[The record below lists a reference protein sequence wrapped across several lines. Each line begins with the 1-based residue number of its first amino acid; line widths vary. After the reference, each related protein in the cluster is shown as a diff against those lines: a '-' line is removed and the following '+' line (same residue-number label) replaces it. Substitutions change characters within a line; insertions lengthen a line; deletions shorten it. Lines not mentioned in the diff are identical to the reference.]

1 MQNPTIWNSI
11 SKHLTE
17 EETKEEKE
25 IFLNWLNESENNK
38 AYFKRVKSV
47 WEYSEDADEAA
58 LKHERPPTF
67 REKFTLPRIKTFVIE
82 QALGNL
88 VGFVVGMWVVAT
100 FTHKVLERKSLNN
113 LFGLARREKM
123 VVHDIPQW
131 LQAVIAILIGFIVL
145 ELINYFFQSKKYL
158 VIWKYLKTL
167 VEKKM

>member
-1 MQNPTIWNSI
+1 MKNATIWNQI

-25 IFLNWLNESENNK
+25 VFLLWLNESENNK
-38 AYFKRVKSV
+38 VYFNRVKSI

-58 LKHERPPTF
+58 VKHERPPTF

-82 QALGNL
+82 QAMGNL

-100 FTHKVLERKSLNN
+100 FTHKTLEKKGIKN
-113 LFGLARREKM
+113 LFGIIKRKR
-123 VVHDIPQW
+123 VVVQEIPEW
-131 LQAVIAILIGFIVL
+131 LQATIAVLIGFIVL

-158 VIWKYLKTL
+158 VIWKYIKVLI
-167 VEKKM
+167 EKYK